1 MNTNFYVII
10 NQYGFVKATKTQGV
24 VKPGEFQIEVT
35 IDVPQKAFEQPQFIA
50 NLAISE
56 DQLPDIIQ
64 ELDIELL
71 KLKEGEEEN

>member
-1 MNTNFYVII
+1 MNTSFYVII
-10 NQYGFVKATKTQGV
+10 NKYGFVKATKTQGV
-24 VKPGEFQIEVT
+24 VKPGEFQIEVN

-50 NLAISE
+50 NLEISE

-71 KLKEGEEEN
+71 KLKEGESE